1 MDSPSKIA
9 EFLKN
14 FKPILKINSPGRIN
28 LIGEHTDYNLG
39 FVMPSAIDKAI
50 IFQFSKNNHPTKCN
64 IYSEDMNELFSFDLT
79 NVRKNKINWVN
90 YLLGVV
96 YGIQLVSE
104 KLEGF
109 DCILKSDLPI
119 GSGLSSSAAMECGLG
134 YGLNELFNLGLTK
147 LQIIEIG
154 QKAEHEFV
162 GTKCGIMDQ
171 YASVM
176 SEKGSALLLDCKSI
190 EHQNVPINLDP
201 YQLLLLN
208 TNVSHNLAS
217 SEYNTRRNE
226 CAKGVKI
233 LKERLPEI
241 SSLRDITIDDLN
253 LYGKYLPEMIL
264 RRCQFVVEENDRV
277 LKTRE
282 ALKNND
288 LIEFGRLLSG
298 SHRGLSTQ
306 YEVSC
311 LELDFL
317 HEYGK
322 TKSFILGSRMMGG
335 GFGGCTIN
343 LIHKKNVHVYVAEIS
358 KAYKEKFNR
367 DLGIIPVNLSSGT
380 SIIRS

>member
-1 MDSPSKIA
+1 MDSSSKLA
-9 EFLKN
+9 EFLKT
-14 FKPILKINSPGRIN
+14 FKPILEINSPGRIN

-39 FVMPSAIDKAI
+39 FVMPSAIDKSI

-64 IYSEDMNELFSFDLT
+64 IYSADLVELFSFDLT
-79 NVRKNKINWVN
+79 EVRKNKTNWVN
-90 YLLGVV
+90 YLLGVIH
-96 YGIQLVSE
+96 GIQLVTD

-109 DCILKSDLPI
+109 DCVLKSNLPI
-119 GSGLSSSAAMECGLG
+119 GSGLSSSAAMECGLA

-147 LQIIEIG
+147 LQIIKIG
-154 QKAEHEFV
+154 QKAEHVFV

-176 SEKGSALLLDCKSI
+176 SEKGSALLLDCRSL
-190 EHQNVPINLDP
+190 EHQNVPIHLDP

-226 CAKGVKI
+226 CAKGVEI
-233 LKERLPEI
+233 LKESLPNI
-241 SSLRDITIDDLN
+241 TSLRDVTINDLN
-253 LYGKYLPEMIL
+253 LYGKYLPEIIKK
-264 RRCQFVVEENDRV
+264 RCQFVVEENDRV
-277 LKTRE
+277 LKTKE

-288 LIEFGRLLSG
+288 LKEFGRLLTG
-298 SHRGLSTQ
+298 SHQGLSAQ

-343 LIHKKNVHVYVAEIS
+343 LIHKKNVNAYVEEIS
-358 KAYKEKFNR
+358 KVYKEKFNR

-380 SIIRS
+380 SIIKS

>member
-367 DLGIIPVNLSSGT
+367 DLWIIPVNLSSGT

>member
-79 NVRKNKINWVN
+79 NVRKNKSNGVN

>member
-208 TNVSHNLAS
+208 TNVSYNLAS

-226 CAKGVKI
+226 
-233 LKERLPEI
+233 
-241 SSLRDITIDDLN
+241 
-253 LYGKYLPEMIL
+253 
-264 RRCQFVVEENDRV
+264 
-277 LKTRE
+277 
-282 ALKNND
+282 
-288 LIEFGRLLSG
+288 
-298 SHRGLSTQ
+298 
-306 YEVSC
+306 
-311 LELDFL
+311 
-317 HEYGK
+317 
-322 TKSFILGSRMMGG
+322 
-335 GFGGCTIN
+335 
-343 LIHKKNVHVYVAEIS
+343 
-358 KAYKEKFNR
+358 
-367 DLGIIPVNLSSGT
+367 
-380 SIIRS
+380 

>member
-1 MDSPSKIA
+1 MVSTTKIA

-14 FKPILKINSPGRIN
+14 FKPTLIINSPGRIN

-39 FVMPSAIDKAI
+39 YVMPSAIDKLI
-50 IFQFSKNNHPTKCN
+50 IFQFSKNNHPTKCKLF
-64 IYSEDMNELFSFDLT
+64 SEDMNELFSFDLKD
-79 NVRKNKINWVN
+79 VRKNKIGWVN

-96 YGIQLVSE
+96 HGIQLITD

-109 DCILKSDLPI
+109 DCILTSNLPI

-134 YGLNELFNLGLTK
+134 YGLNELFNLGLTN
-147 LQIIEIG
+147 LQIIQIG

-176 SEKGSALLLDCKSI
+176 SEKGKALLLDCRSLD
-190 EHQNVPINLDP
+190 HQNVPIHLDP

-217 SEYNTRRNE
+217 SEYNTRRSE
-226 CAKGVKI
+226 CAKGVEI
-233 LKERLPEI
+233 LKEYLPKI
-241 SSLRDITIDDLN
+241 SSLRDVTSYDLN
-253 LYGKYLPEMIL
+253 LYGKHLPEMIL
-264 RRCQFVVEENDRV
+264 KRCQFVVEENDRV
-277 LKTRE
+277 LKAQE
-282 ALKNND
+282 ALNNND
-288 LIEFGRLLSG
+288 LTEFGRLLSG
-298 SHRGLSTQ
+298 SHHGLTTQ

-317 HEYGK
+317 HEFGK
-322 TKSFILGSRMMGG
+322 TKPFILGSRMMGG

-343 LIHKKNVHVYVAEIS
+343 LIHKDNVHGYVQEIS
-358 KAYKEKFNR
+358 NAYKEKFNR
-367 DLGIIPVNLSSGT
+367 DLGIIPVKLSSGT
-380 SIIRS
+380 SIIKS